1 MRRQIFKATA
11 IAGALDIT
19 AACIQAYLVKG
30 TAPDIVLKYIASGLF
45 GKDAFTGGFG
55 YVLAGLLIHFFIT
68 FACTVTYFSV
78 YPKIKLLH
86 YNILLSALFVALIA
100 WTITTRI
107 IIPLSRIQ
115 PAPFDFTKAGIAI
128 AILFF
133 CIGLPITLFAKDF
146 YSGKGAGD

>member
-1 MRRQIFKATA
+1 MWKQIFKATA

-45 GKDAFTGGFG
+45 GKDAFTGGFA
-55 YVLAGLLIHFFIT
+55 YALAGLAIHFFIA

-86 YNILLSALFVALIA
+86 QNILLSSFIVALIA

-115 PAPFDFTKAGIAI
+115 APPFDLTKVSIAI

-133 CIGLPITLFAKDF
+133 CIGMPITLFAKYF
-146 YSGKGAGD
+146 YSGKTAN